1 MRHIVITGQR
11 QHSLHSDILLVLT
24 EAGVGVNEK
33 YRLKASEEWLV
44 SGMTSGEVDSLGLGF
59 TIVPV
64 EVGVM
69 KEVPEIVLENDDGE
83 TSCWE

>member
-1 MRHIVITGQR
+1 
-11 QHSLHSDILLVLT
+11 
-24 EAGVGVNEK
+24 
-33 YRLKASEEWLV
+33 
-44 SGMTSGEVDSLGLGF
+44 MTSGEVDSLGLGF

-83 TSCWE
+83 TRRWE

>member
-1 MRHIVITGQR
+1 MNV
-11 QHSLHSDILLVLT
+11 
-24 EAGVGVNEK
+24 K
-33 YRLKASEEWLV
+33 YRLKASKEWLV

-69 KEVPEIVLENDDGE
+69 KEVPESVLENDDGE
-83 TSCWE
+83 TRRWE